1 MEFKK
6 DVWLY
11 SKDGEYFDSHEYES
25 KEAAIK
31 AARNEGFESCFYVGK
46 KEDASIP
53 TIHTNHV
60 LEDIQED
67 IYDECGESGENWV
80 QGMKDEDI
88 KKLDNKLNN
97 IFFKWINESGY
108 NPNWYKIVDVEK
120 INTCIKQ

>member
-31 AARNEGFESCFYVGK
+31 AARNEGLESCFYVGK

-60 LEDIQED
+60 LEDIQT
-67 IYDECGESGENWV
+67 
-80 QGMKDEDI
+80 
-88 KKLDNKLNN
+88 LDNKLNN
-97 IFFKWINESGY
+97 TFFKYIDESGHST
-108 NPNWYKIVDVEK
+108 NWYKIVNVEK
-120 INTCIKQ
+120 INLY